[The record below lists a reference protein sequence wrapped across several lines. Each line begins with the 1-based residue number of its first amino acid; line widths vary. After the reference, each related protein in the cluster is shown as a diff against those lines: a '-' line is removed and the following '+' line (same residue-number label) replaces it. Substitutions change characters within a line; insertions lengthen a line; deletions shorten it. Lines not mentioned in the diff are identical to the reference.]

1 MAWRPDIE
9 IYNNAPFLMADF
21 NSRQIVNLLA
31 YWFHEQGHKLMQFC
45 ER

>member
-9 IYNNAPFLMADF
+9 IYDNAPFFMADC

-31 YWFHEQGHKLMQFC
+31 D
-45 ER
+45 